1 VTIALTVI
9 AVVVG
14 IWLAW
19 RLFGPDRE
27 PRYQGPQVRP
37 IKVPGRT
44 VFYDEKEFF
53 VREIGPEDA
62 PPLVLIHG
70 WSFDGEMVFYEI
82 IPELSQRYRVII
94 PDHRNH
100 GKSDRVRGSF
110 DIEDL
115 ASELGAILSA
125 LGYDRVSLFGYS
137 MGGMAAQVFA
147 HRYPERVE
155 RLVLA
160 GTAAYPIDRFRIGT
174 RVAFWVGRALA
185 RLSKKE
191 AAMVTYGYL
200 NRRQTIDD
208 SAQRWMWAALLN
220 RDATL
225 YYESGNAVWRFD
237 SRPWVGEITTPT
249 MVIIPERDDV
259 VSPRAQHDLAARL
272 DDPVVIELEGA
283 RHDSVIARP
292 EDYIKAIDAFLE
304 T

>member
-1 VTIALTVI
+1 MTIALTVI